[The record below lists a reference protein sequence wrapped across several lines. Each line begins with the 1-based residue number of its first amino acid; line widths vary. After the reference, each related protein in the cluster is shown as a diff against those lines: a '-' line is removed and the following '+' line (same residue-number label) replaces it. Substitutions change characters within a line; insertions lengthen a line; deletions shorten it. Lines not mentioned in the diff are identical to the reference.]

1 MANTKI
7 IHNDIP
13 ADFDPY
19 LWKCDSCGKER
30 KYTQEE
36 ITTTHKPWP
45 DPHNHDRDYY
55 LTCPFCGKGVMEPPE
70 LVFFSGA
77 FEEF

>member
-36 ITTTHKPWP
+36 IDRQKKPWK
-45 DPHNHDRDYY
+45 DPQNHDRDYY
-55 LTCPFCGKGVMEPPE
+55 VTCPFCNKGEMELPE
-70 LVFFSGA
+70 LVFFGGV
-77 FEEF
+77 F

>member
-36 ITTTHKPWP
+36 IDT
-45 DPHNHDRDYY
+45 
-55 LTCPFCGKGVMEPPE
+55 
-70 LVFFSGA
+70 
-77 FEEF
+77 